1 MPIFR
6 ILLIQFLLWFA
17 IFASCFSRNNYD
29 YSSFVKYSLMASP
42 SSASNPTHNSTNNNN
57 PSSGYAAFEPNT
69 TFVQANPSNFK
80 SIVQKLTGLSPP
92 TPRFAG
98 KSNFGEMG
106 PRGTPFK
113 LHERRQTS
121 RKLEINLADG
131 NGIGSGSGI
140 NQMGFLGFGSGGSG
154 VGEMVSPVSPLEI
167 FGKVSPQSPYC
178 DSEQEAKNK
187 KDEEMKE
194 ISEKE
199 EETQEDLFNDHSF
212 CLCFQCVP
220 QEVEMMSLPPLLL
233 PPLLMLMLMIIALQI

>member
-1 MPIFR
+1 
-6 ILLIQFLLWFA
+6 
-17 IFASCFSRNNYD
+17 
-29 YSSFVKYSLMASP
+29 MASP

-194 ISEKE
+194 ISEKGFYLHPNPFKIRRGGN
-199 EETQEDLFNDHSF
+199 TGGSF
-212 CLCFQCVP
+212 QRP
-220 QEVEMMSLPPLLL
+220 QLL
-233 PPLLMLMLMIIALQI
+233 PLFPMCSPRSRDDVVAAAAAAAVANANADDNCSSNLSFNLI